1 MHNRKI
7 KGKIKNRKR
16 KSSARANK
24 RNITKREK
32 LILKNIEILRK
43 AIDDS

>member
-24 RNITKREK
+24 RNITKRVK
-32 LILKNIEILRK
+32 LIQENLKVLKN
-43 AIDDS
+43 DS

>member
-24 RNITKREK
+24 RNVSKREK
-32 LILKNIEILRK
+32 LIHENLTVLKN
-43 AIDDS
+43 DSR